1 MAYKGKY
8 KPTNPQKY
16 VGDATKIVYR
26 SLWERRCMKMF
37 DSNKNIIKWASEEV
51 AIPYRSPK
59 DNRIHKYYPDFIV
72 EQKNK
77 RGEVEIVMIEVK
89 PKKQTSPPVMPK
101 SGRKTRSFV
110 VESFQYAVN
119 KAKWESAVKFCDY
132 RGWRFVILTEDEI
145 L

>member
-8 KPTNPQKY
+8 KPANPQKY

-89 PKKQTSPPVMPK
+89 PKKQTAPPKKPK
-101 SGRKTRSFV
+101 RQTKSYIY
-110 VESFQYAVN
+110 ECQMYAIN
-119 KAKWESAVKFCDY
+119 QAKWKAAKEFCAD
-132 RGWRFVILTEDEI
+132 RNIEFKIMTEDNLGI
-145 L
+145 K

>member
-89 PKKQTSPPVMPK
+89 FVCAMFTRAPSLSPSLQFNGFIHQP
-101 SGRKTRSFV
+101 
-110 VESFQYAVN
+110 
-119 KAKWESAVKFCDY
+119 SAINV
-132 RGWRFVILTEDEI
+132 
-145 L
+145 

>member
-1 MAYKGKY
+1 
-8 KPTNPQKY
+8 
-16 VGDATKIVYR
+16 
-26 SLWERRCMKMF
+26 MKMF

>member
-8 KPTNPQKY
+8 KPANPQKY

-89 PKKQTSPPVMPK
+89 PKNKPHHQRCLNLVGKPDHLLLNHFNMP
-101 SGRKTRSFV
+101 
-110 VESFQYAVN
+110 
-119 KAKWESAVKFCDY
+119 
-132 RGWRFVILTEDEI
+132 
-145 L
+145 